1 MLLYNVFKLYFKTI
15 CFHIKAGEP
24 LMTSTIL
31 DSLQILIV
39 TLVLISLIGYSFLA
53 LYRFIK
59 EKSLSDT
66 DVMNDIFSFSLL
78 WLTECTLIIFIY
90 IYFCPE
96 PNMTTKLNLL
106 LPLVILFTINVLSTG
121 FYFGK
126 QQLFSYP
133 VKILLMSIN
142 VGLLLVLF
150 LKMPILT
157 VLKILLIFY
166 VFIFITFTYFT
177 YKKSSKFSIVRTY
190 YSVFCILLLFF
201 INLFEHRFVLS
212 FYLTINLC
220 LYFFLTISFCLYY
233 AEVYTSKL
241 LLTSKD
247 IAYRDSEL
255 IEAEKRIQYLAYT
268 HPDTGLKN
276 AHKFHVD
283 IKNCSSHLTG
293 ICMLNIKNFKL
304 LLTLTGY
311 RESKSILEDI
321 SKALISHLQS
331 DENLYHFSTDRFIIL
346 YQGPLGEF
354 EDFIKGIL
362 AIFSKNNLGV
372 IDLNPCIGA
381 TSIRDFPLNHDK
393 LVKELELAS
402 HISKYSTQHYT
413 LYVPAMSK
421 TLEQNLDLETRLK
434 EATYTNHWEVYLQ
447 PKVNVL
453 TNQII
458 GAEALIRWKDHET
471 TITPSIFIP
480 LAEKLGLIS
489 QIGRYVIDTTF
500 QYVHHLETIGLNKLK
515 FSINLSVQ
523 QLMEVDLVEYIENAV
538 ARYNIPPQSIIFEIT
553 ESVLIHNI
561 TKVNTTV
568 TQLKYLGFRF
578 SLDDFGTGYSSLSYL
593 SKLNFDEL
601 KFDKEFI
608 RNIQFEEK
616 NLLIL
621 EHVTKMGQNL
631 GLDIVTEGIEDE
643 LQYNTI
649 KSLGCDYY
657 QGYYH
662 SRPIPFNHFLDLV
675 TLPIAK

>member
-1 MLLYNVFKLYFKTI
+1 
-15 CFHIKAGEP
+15 
-24 LMTSTIL
+24 MTSTFL

-59 EKSLSDT
+59 EKSLSST
-66 DVMNDIFSFSLL
+66 DVINDIFGFSLL
-78 WLTECTLIIFIY
+78 WLTESTFILIIY
-90 IYFCPE
+90 IYFSSE
-96 PNMTTKLNLL
+96 PTTTVKFNLS
-106 LPLVILFTINVLSTG
+106 LPLVILFIINVISVG
-121 FYFGK
+121 FYFRK
-126 QQLFSYP
+126 RQLLSYP
-133 VKILLMSIN
+133 LKLLSVIIN
-142 VGLLLVLF
+142 IGIILF
-150 LKMPILT
+150 LLIKLPILV
-157 VLKILLIFY
+157 VLKALLIFY
-166 VFIFITFTYFT
+166 VLIFITFTYFS
-177 YKKSSKFSIVRTY
+177 YKKSSRFSLVRTY
-190 YSVFCILLLFF
+190 YSIFCILVLFF
-201 INLFEHRFVLS
+201 INLFEHQFVLS
-212 FYLTINLC
+212 FYLTINLS

-233 AEVYTSKL
+233 AEVYTAKL
-241 LLTSKD
+241 LLTSQD
-247 IAYRDSEL
+247 IASKDYEL

-283 IKNCSSHLTG
+283 LKNFSTQLTG
-293 ICMLNIKNFKL
+293 VCMLNIKNFKL

-311 RESKSILEDI
+311 RESKSILQDI
-321 SKALISHLQS
+321 SRALISHLQS
-331 DENLYHFSTDRFIIL
+331 DEDLYHFSTDRFIIL
-346 YQGPLGEF
+346 YRDPLNQFEEFIQGLLTVFTE
-354 EDFIKGIL
+354 K
-362 AIFSKNNLGV
+362 NLGV

-381 TSIRDFPLNHDK
+381 TSIYDFPLNHDK
-393 LVKELELAS
+393 LIKELELAS
-402 HISKYSTQHYT
+402 HISKYSAQHYT

-434 EATYTNHWEVYLQ
+434 EATYTNHWDVYLQ

-458 GAEALIRWKDHET
+458 GAEALIRWKGHET

-480 LAEKLGLIS
+480 LAEKLGLIN
-489 QIGRYVIDTTF
+489 QIGRYVINTTF
-500 QYVHHLETIGLNKLK
+500 HYVHHLDTLGLNKLR

-523 QLMEVDLVEYIENAV
+523 QLMEVDLVEYIANAV
-538 ARYNIPPQSIIFEIT
+538 DKYHISPQSIIFEIT

-561 TKVNTTV
+561 SKVNTTV
-568 TQLKYLGFRF
+568 TQLKHLGFRF

-631 GLDIVTEGIEDE
+631 GLEIVTEGIEDE